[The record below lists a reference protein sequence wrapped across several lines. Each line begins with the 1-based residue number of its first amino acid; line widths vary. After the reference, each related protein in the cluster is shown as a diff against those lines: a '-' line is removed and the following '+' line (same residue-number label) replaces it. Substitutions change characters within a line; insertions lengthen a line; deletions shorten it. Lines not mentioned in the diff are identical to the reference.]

1 MSNFTFIFML
11 VAFLVGYTVIA
22 LEHPLKINK
31 TATALLLGVLLWV
44 CAVIG
49 GESIL
54 VNTEPLRDYITRNP
68 GSGFTDWLVH
78 SELIHS
84 LGDIAEILFF
94 LMGAMTIVEVVDTNG
109 GFKIITDHIKT
120 KKKTRLLWIIC
131 ILTFFMSAVLD
142 NLTTS
147 IVMIALLRKMMERKD
162 RLIFASMVILAANAG
177 GAWSP
182 IGDVTTIML
191 WIAGDVTSANII
203 VATLFASIV
212 SILVPLLI
220 LTFMMKGENEI
231 TPPEEVTDHVEGSYT
246 NSKRMSTLFLCVGV
260 GALVCVPVFKTL
272 THLPPYLGM
281 MGGLGILWILSEI
294 VHRKQEAH
302 TKKYSI
308 LSIISRIDLP
318 SILFFLGIL
327 LAVNALRVVGHL
339 ALLSN
344 GLDSIPMADP
354 GKYYVINIIIGVLSS
369 IVDNVP
375 LVAGAM
381 GMYHFPTDHYF
392 WEMLAYCAG
401 TGGSIL
407 IIGSAAGVAV
417 MGLEKIDFIW
427 YLKHI
432 SWLAFVGYIA
442 GALCFI
448 GQKAITNHF
457 VQNENK
463 AAVEMTTD
471 GVKEYLMGN
480 TFYITSDAP
489 SMKDGQMIMMHDSTT
504 INFIEYCENGD
515 SLLGMRMSQVVCN
528 NVDGRFEFIS
538 QSSQLYPGTIN
549 VEIRDT
555 LGHIDYNGFPLTVSQ
570 SGRVFSIQPD
580 GYGQESIIELRKK

>member
-1 MSNFTFIFML
+1 MFTFTFML
-11 VAFLVGYTVIA
+11 AAFVIGYTVIA

-49 GESIL
+49 GEGIL
-54 VNTEPLRDYITRNP
+54 VNPSSFHNYVMNNP
-68 GSGFTDWLVH
+68 GSSFTDWLVH

-94 LMGAMTIVEVVDTNG
+94 LMGAMTIVEIIDTNG
-109 GFKIITDHIKT
+109 GFKIITDHIRT
-120 KKKTRLLWIIC
+120 KDKRRLLWIVG

-147 IVMIALLRKMMERKD
+147 IVMIALLRKMMQRED
-162 RLIFASMVILAANAG
+162 RLIFSSVVILAANAG

-191 WIAGDVTSANII
+191 WIAGDVSSGNII
-203 VATLFASIV
+203 VATFLASIV
-212 SILVPLLI
+212 SLIVPLVI
-220 LTFMMKGENEI
+220 LGFMLKGEVV
-231 TPPEEVTDHVEGSYT
+231 PPEVERHHVEGIYA
-246 NSKRMSTLFLCVGV
+246 NSKNTSLLFLCVGV

-281 MGGLGILWILSEI
+281 MGGLGILWITSEI
-294 VHRKQEAH
+294 VHRNQEEQN
-302 TKKYSI
+302 KSRFSI

-339 ALLSN
+339 TMLAN
-344 GLDSIPMADP
+344 GLDGISLAEPS
-354 GKYYVINIIIGVLSS
+354 KYYVINIIIGVLSS

-381 GMYHFPTDHYF
+381 GMYHFPMDHYF

-427 YLKHI
+427 YLKKI
-432 SWLAFVGYIA
+432 TWIALIGYLCGAGMFIA
-442 GALCFI
+442 
-448 GQKAITNHF
+448 QKTIVSHF
-457 VQNENK
+457 SDKGTTTENLVPMTQQG
-463 AAVEMTTD
+463 VED
-471 GVKEYLMGN
+471 YIYNN
-480 TFYITSDAP
+480 TFYMQDTANNMED
-489 SMKDGQMIMMHDSTT
+489 MMN
-504 INFIEYCENGD
+504 INFVSCQNNGQQ
-515 SLLGMRMSQVVCN
+515 LLGFHIEDVVTDLKTNNILSMQTQNALEPGTLEVSLEDTSALMRYGSFFFQLTQH
-528 NVDGRFEFIS
+528 G
-538 QSSQLYPGTIN
+538 QLYQCDLS
-549 VEIRDT
+549 E
-555 LGHIDYNGFPLTVSQ
+555 
-570 SGRVFSIQPD
+570 
-580 GYGQESIIELRKK
+580 YGVTKTEWKRK

>member
-49 GESIL
+49 GEGIL
-54 VNTEPLRDYITRNP
+54 VNTEPLRNYITQNP

-120 KKKTRLLWIIC
+120 RKKTRLLWIIC

-203 VATLFASIV
+203 VATFFASMI

-220 LTFMMKGENEI
+220 LTFMLKGENEV
-231 TPPEEVTDHVEGSYT
+231 TPPEEATDHVEGSYT
-246 NSKRMSTLFLCVGV
+246 NTKGMSTLFLCVGV

-281 MGGLGILWILSEI
+281 MGGLGILWVLSEI

-302 TKKYSI
+302 AKQYSI

-339 ALLSN
+339 TLLSH

-354 GKYYVINIIIGVLSS
+354 GKYYIINIIIGVLSS

-381 GMYHFPTDHYF
+381 GMYNFPTDHYF

-432 SWLAFVGYIA
+432 SWLALVGYLA

-448 GQKAITNHF
+448 GQKAISNHF
-457 VQNENK
+457 AKEEDK
-463 AAVEMTTD
+463 AVVEMTEQ

-480 TFYITSDAP
+480 TFYFINDDDP
-489 SMKDGQMIMMHDSTT
+489 MMHDSIT
-504 INFIEYCENGD
+504 INFIQYCENGD
-515 SLLGMRMSQVVCN
+515 DLHGMRMSEVVTN
-528 NVDGRFEFIS
+528 NADGRYEFVS
-538 QSSQLYPGTIN
+538 QSSELYPGTIN
-549 VEIRDT
+549 VEIKDT
-555 LGHIDYNGFPLTVSQ
+555 LGHIRCNGWLPLMVSQ
-570 SGRVFSIQPD
+570 SGRVSIQD
-580 GYGQESIIELRKK
+580 IYGQPIQALQKK

>member
-1 MSNFTFIFML
+1 MFTFVFML

-203 VATLFASIV
+203 VATLFASII
-212 SILVPLLI
+212 SIIVPLVI
-220 LTFMMKGENEI
+220 LTFMMRGENEI
-231 TPPEEVTDHVEGSYT
+231 TPPEEATDHVEGSYT
-246 NSKRMSTLFLCVGV
+246 NSKGMSTLFLCVGV

-354 GKYYVINIIIGVLSS
+354 GKYYVINLIIGVLSS

-432 SWLAFVGYIA
+432 SWLALVGYLA

-457 VQNENK
+457 ANNENK
-463 AAVEMTTD
+463 AAVEMTTE
-471 GVKEYLMGN
+471 GVQEYLMGN
-480 TFYITSDAP
+480 TYYITEDIP
-489 SMKDGQMIMMHDSTT
+489 SQQDGEMVMMHDSTT
-504 INFIEYCENGD
+504 INFIQYCEAND
-515 SLLGMRMSQVVCN
+515 SLIGMRMSRVITSN
-528 NVDGRFEFIS
+528 KDGRYQYIS
-538 QSSQLYPGTIN
+538 QSSDLYPGKIS
-549 VEIRDT
+549 VDIKDT
-555 LGHIDYNGFPLTVSQ
+555 LGHIDYGGYELTVSP
-570 SGRVFSIQPD
+570 SGRVFSVQQNP
-580 GYGQESIIELRKK
+580 YGEANIIELRKK